1 MRIFLIFS
9 LQTSTITDTVS
20 SVVTITPSQPL
31 PLIQQLNTI
40 NFNAEKLGLGP
51 RPEENRSLGAA
62 NFNNV
67 NALKQDSLDSF
78 EALQAYLS
86 KFQQSNLSH
95 EPQNTP
101 PATEATTTSTVRTT
115 QKSLISRL
123 KERKN
128 AYRARFFKPKTN
140 QIKAAISNSL
150 YSASIVS
157 FSSPSLTLQSSL
169 VAVSSVSPA
178 SLATSPI
185 PSVVFSTNVVIN
197 VASNVRVAGAGDT
210 VVTVTPALE
219 TSIQTQTEVST
230 SVSTSVSESDD
241 SDNDYT
247 SDDSDN
253 DDTSDNSDNDG
264 TSDDDVIS
272 LDYEDIIANDNAK
285 KGQSVTVQTI
295 LPLPNTPDLVAKSSV
310 ITIYLSGSV
319 PGVFSTSLSTIVY
332 PGFRDEVTEDTEVI
346 DRKRRHVE
354 AIIKPSRTVQL
365 DTTEIREDYII
376 ESGLNN
382 VLHGDSCGD
391 KRVTVT
397 VTSTLSYC
405 PMF

>member
-1 MRIFLIFS
+1 M
-9 LQTSTITDTVS
+9 S

-31 PLIQQLNTI
+31 ALTQQLNTI

-51 RPEENRSLGAA
+51 KPEENRSLGAA
-62 NFNNV
+62 NFNNA
-67 NALKQDSLDSF
+67 NALNRQQDSLDSF

-101 PATEATTTSTVRTT
+101 PVTEAPTTTTVRTT

-140 QIKAAISNSL
+140 LIKAAISSSL
-150 YSASIVS
+150 YSAAIVS
-157 FSSPSLTLQSSL
+157 SSSPSVTLQSSL
-169 VAVSSVSPA
+169 VVVSSLSPA

-185 PSVVFSTNVVIN
+185 PSPVFSTNVVIN
-197 VASNVRVAGAGDT
+197 VASNVRVAGTEDTDT
-210 VVTVTPALE
+210 VVTVTPALV
-219 TSIQTQTEVST
+219 TSIQTQTEVHT

-241 SDNDYT
+241 
-247 SDDSDN
+247 DSDN
-253 DDTSDNSDNDG
+253 DD

-272 LDYEDIIANDNAK
+272 LDYEDIIAIDNAN
-285 KGQSVTVQTI
+285 KGQTVQTI

-310 ITIYLSGSV
+310 ITVYLSGSV

-332 PGFRDEVTEDTEVI
+332 PGFRDKEVTEEVKEVI

-354 AIIKPSRTVQL
+354 AIIQPSRTVQL
-365 DTTEIREDYII
+365 DTTDIREDYII

-382 VLHGDSCGD
+382 VLHGDSCED
-391 KRVTVT
+391 KRITVT
-397 VTSTLSYC
+397 VTSTLFHC